1 MKKKEGLME
10 ISSRFVGSKL
20 KDYAAE
26 VTWRDTMNYAASI
39 GDNNPYYFDDER
51 EHGVIAPPMF
61 SVALTWPISERI
73 WDYIEAPDFPKEIIA
88 TQVHYTEHL
97 SFHRP
102 VRPGDRL
109 KIKGKIA
116 AILPHKAGTHVVI
129 RFDAIDKEGSPVF
142 TEHIGAMM
150 RGVKCEDEGRGGDDL
165 PKVPRLSGDSRP
177 LWESAIPIDLLE
189 PFVYDGCT
197 NIFFPIHTSV
207 KFAHEV
213 GLPGRILQGT
223 ATLAYALRELIDKEA
238 GRDPFELKSTYC
250 RFTGMVLP
258 GTTIRVQLIKKD
270 SRSGGADLF
279 FVVLNAEGGKTISG
293 GYARLGK

>member
-1 MKKKEGLME
+1 ME
-10 ISSRFVGSKL
+10 ISSSFVGSRL

-26 VTWRDTMNYAASI
+26 VTWRNTMNYAASI
-39 GDNNPYYFDDER
+39 GDNNPCYFDDER
-51 EHGVIAPPMF
+51 ERGVIAPPAF

-97 SFHRP
+97 MFHRP

-109 KIKGKIA
+109 RITGRIA

-129 RFDAIDKEGSPVF
+129 RFDAIALNGAPVF
-142 TEHIGAMM
+142 TEHIGAIM
-150 RGVKCEDEGRGGDDL
+150 RGVKCTDEGRGGDDL
-165 PKVPRLSGDSRP
+165 PKIPRTSGDSPP
-177 LWESAIPIDLLE
+177 LWESVIPIDALE
-189 PFVYDGCT
+189 PFIYDGCT

-213 GLPGRILQGT
+213 GLPGIILQGT
-223 ATLAYALRELIDKEA
+223 ATLAYALREIINKEA
-238 GRDPFELKSTYC
+238 GGDPFELKSAYC

-258 GTTIRVQLIKKD
+258 GTIIRVRLIRND
-270 SRSGGADLF
+270 SNNGGSDLF
-279 FVVLNAEGGKTISG
+279 FTVMNAEKKKAISG
-293 GYARLGK
+293 GYVRLEK